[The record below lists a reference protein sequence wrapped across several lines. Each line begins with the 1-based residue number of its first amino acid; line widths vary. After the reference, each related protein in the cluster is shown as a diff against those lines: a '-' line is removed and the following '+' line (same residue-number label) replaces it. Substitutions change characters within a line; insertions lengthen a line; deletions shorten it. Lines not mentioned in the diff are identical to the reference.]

1 MMHEHLQMMK
11 FFEANLPG
19 CRRLEYT
26 TGCHPCVHFQRLGV
40 YRSEGRVL
48 GVKRLGEL
56 HEV

>member
-1 MMHEHLQMMK
+1 MMK

-40 YRSEGRVL
+40 FCTGLIGRVL

-56 HEV
+56 YEV